1 MSLLEQLNSD
11 LKTAMKA
18 KDKLRLTV
26 IRSLKSALT
35 NAQISAG
42 QDLSS
47 DEELS
52 VLSSQLKQR
61 KESLQEFENGDRADL
76 ADQTKAEIVIVT
88 AYLPEQLD
96 EAAVTAIVDEATK
109 ATGATGKA
117 DFGKVMQYVMPKV
130 KGRADGALVNQVV
143 KSKLN

>member
-1 MSLLEQLNSD
+1 MSLLEQLSSD

-18 KDKLRLTV
+18 KDKLRLAV
-26 IRSLKSALT
+26 IRSLKTALT
-35 NAQISAG
+35 NAKISAG

-61 KESLQEFENGDRADL
+61 KDSLAEFEKGDRADL
-76 ADQTKAEIVIVT
+76 AEQTKAEIEIVQ

-96 EAAVTAIVDEATK
+96 EAAVVTIVDEAMQ
-109 ATGATGKA
+109 ATGATSKA

-130 KGRADGALVNQVV
+130 KGRADGAMVNQVV
-143 KSKLN
+143 KSKLS

>member
-1 MSLLEQLNSD
+1 MSLLEQLSSD

-26 IRSLKSALT
+26 IRSLKTALT
-35 NAQISAG
+35 NAKISAG

-52 VLSSQLKQR
+52 VLSSQVKQR
-61 KESLQEFENGDRADL
+61 KDSLAEFEKGDRADL
-76 ADQTKAEIVIVT
+76 AEQTKAEIEIVQ
-88 AYLPEQLD
+88 AYLPELLD
-96 EAAVTAIVDEATK
+96 EAAVIVIVDEAMQ

-130 KGRADGALVNQVV
+130 KGRADGAMVNQVV
-143 KSKLN
+143 KSKLS

>member
-1 MSLLEQLNSD
+1 MSLLEQLSSD

-26 IRSLKSALT
+26 IRSLKTALT
-35 NAQISAG
+35 NAKISAG

-52 VLSSQLKQR
+52 VLSSQVKQR
-61 KESLQEFENGDRADL
+61 KDSLAEFEKGDRADL
-76 ADQTKAEIVIVT
+76 AEQTKAEIEIVQ
-88 AYLPEQLD
+88 AYLPKQLD
-96 EAAVTAIVDEATK
+96 EAAVIVIVDEAMQ

-130 KGRADGALVNQVV
+130 KGRADGAMVNQVV
-143 KSKLN
+143 KSKLS

>member
-1 MSLLEQLNSD
+1 MSLLEQLSSD

-26 IRSLKSALT
+26 IRSLKTALT
-35 NAQISAG
+35 NAKISAG

-52 VLSSQLKQR
+52 VLSSQVKQR
-61 KESLQEFENGDRADL
+61 KDSLAEFEKGDRADL
-76 ADQTKAEIVIVT
+76 AEQTKAEIEIVQ
-88 AYLPEQLD
+88 AYFPEQLD
-96 EAAVTAIVDEATK
+96 EAAVIVIVDEAMQ

-130 KGRADGALVNQVV
+130 KGRADGAMVNQVV
-143 KSKLN
+143 KSKLS

>member
-1 MSLLEQLNSD
+1 MSLLEQLSSD

-18 KDKLRLTV
+18 KDKLRLAL
-26 IRSLKSALT
+26 IRSLKTALT
-35 NAQISAG
+35 NAKISAG

-61 KESLQEFENGDRADL
+61 KDSLAEFEKGDRADL
-76 ADQTKAEIVIVT
+76 AEQTKAEIEIVQ

-96 EAAVTAIVDEATK
+96 EAAVVTIVDEAMQ
-109 ATGATGKA
+109 ATGATSKA

-130 KGRADGALVNQVV
+130 KGRADGAMVNQVV
-143 KSKLN
+143 KSKLS

>member
-26 IRSLKSALT
+26 IRSLKSAIT

-96 EAAVTAIVDEATK
+96 EAAVTAIVDEAMK

>member
-18 KDKLRLTV
+18 KDKLRLAV
-26 IRSLKSALT
+26 IRSLKTALT

-61 KESLQEFENGDRADL
+61 KESLQEFENGDRTDL
-76 ADQTKAEIVIVT
+76 AEQTQAEIQIVQ

-96 EAAVTAIVDEATK
+96 EAAIVAIVEEAMTT
-109 ATGATGKA
+109 TGATSKA

>member
-1 MSLLEQLNSD
+1 MSLLEQLSSD

-26 IRSLKSALT
+26 IRSLKTALT
-35 NAQISAG
+35 NAKISAG

-52 VLSSQLKQR
+52 VLSSQVKQR
-61 KESLQEFENGDRADL
+61 KDSLAEFEKGDHADL
-76 ADQTKAEIVIVT
+76 AEQTKAEIEIVQ

-96 EAAVTAIVDEATK
+96 EAAVILIVDEAMQ

-130 KGRADGALVNQVV
+130 KGRADGAMVNQVV
-143 KSKLN
+143 KSKLS

>member
-1 MSLLEQLNSD
+1 MSLLEQLSSD

-18 KDKLRLTV
+18 KDKLRLAV
-26 IRSLKSALT
+26 IRSLKTALT
-35 NAQISAG
+35 NAKISAG

-61 KESLQEFENGDRADL
+61 KDSLAEFEKGDRSDL
-76 ADQTKAEIVIVT
+76 AEQTKAEIEIVQ

-96 EAAVTAIVDEATK
+96 EAAVITIVDEAMQ
-109 ATGATGKA
+109 ATGATSKA

-130 KGRADGALVNQVV
+130 KGRADGAMVNQVV
-143 KSKLN
+143 KSKLS

>member
-1 MSLLEQLNSD
+1 MSLLEQLSSD

-26 IRSLKSALT
+26 IRSLKTALT
-35 NAQISAG
+35 NAKISAG

-52 VLSSQLKQR
+52 VLSSQVKQR
-61 KESLQEFENGDRADL
+61 KDSLAEFEKGDRADL
-76 ADQTKAEIVIVT
+76 AEQTKAEIEIVQ

-96 EAAVTAIVDEATK
+96 EAAVILIVDEAMQ

-130 KGRADGALVNQVV
+130 KGRADGAMVNQVV
-143 KSKLN
+143 KSKLS

>member
-1 MSLLEQLNSD
+1 MSLLEQLSSD

-26 IRSLKSALT
+26 IRSLKTALT
-35 NAQISAG
+35 NAKISAG

-61 KESLQEFENGDRADL
+61 KDSLAEFEKGDRADL
-76 ADQTKAEIVIVT
+76 AEQTKAEIEIVQ

-96 EAAVTAIVDEATK
+96 EAAVVTIVDEAMQ
-109 ATGATGKA
+109 ATGATSKA

-130 KGRADGALVNQVV
+130 KGRADGAMVNQVV
-143 KSKLN
+143 KSKLS

>member
-1 MSLLEQLNSD
+1 MSLLEQLSSD

-26 IRSLKSALT
+26 IRSLKTALT
-35 NAQISAG
+35 NTSISAG

-52 VLSSQLKQR
+52 VLSSQVKQR
-61 KESLQEFENGDRADL
+61 KDSLAEFEKGDRADL
-76 ADQTKAEIVIVT
+76 AEQTKAEIEIVQ

-96 EAAVTAIVDEATK
+96 EAAVILIVDEAMQ

-130 KGRADGALVNQVV
+130 KGRADGAMVNQVV
-143 KSKLN
+143 KSKLS

>member
-1 MSLLEQLNSD
+1 MSLLEQLSSD

-18 KDKLRLTV
+18 KDQLRLAV
-26 IRSLKSALT
+26 IRSLKTALT
-35 NAQISAG
+35 NAKISAG

-61 KESLQEFENGDRADL
+61 KDSLAEFEKGDRADL
-76 ADQTKAEIVIVT
+76 AEQTKAEIEIVQ

-96 EAAVTAIVDEATK
+96 EAAVVTIVDEAMQ
-109 ATGATGKA
+109 ATGATSKA

-130 KGRADGALVNQVV
+130 KGRADGAMVNQVV
-143 KSKLN
+143 KSKLS

>member
-18 KDKLRLTV
+18 KDKLRLAV
-26 IRSLKSALT
+26 IRSLKTALT
-35 NAQISAG
+35 NAKISAG

-61 KESLQEFENGDRADL
+61 KDSLAEFEKGDRADL
-76 ADQTKAEIVIVT
+76 AEQTKAEIEIVQ

-96 EAAVTAIVDEATK
+96 EAAVVTIVDEAMQ
-109 ATGATGKA
+109 ATGATSKA

-130 KGRADGALVNQVV
+130 KGRADGAMVNQVV
-143 KSKLN
+143 KSKLS

>member
-1 MSLLEQLNSD
+1 MSLLEQLSSD

-26 IRSLKSALT
+26 IRSLKTALT
-35 NAQISAG
+35 NAKISAG

-52 VLSSQLKQR
+52 VLSSQVKQR
-61 KESLQEFENGDRADL
+61 KDSLAEFEKGDRTDL
-76 ADQTKAEIVIVT
+76 AEQTKAEIEIVQ

-96 EAAVTAIVDEATK
+96 EAAVIVIVDEAMQ

-130 KGRADGALVNQVV
+130 KGRADGAMVNQVV
-143 KSKLN
+143 KSKLS

>member
-1 MSLLEQLNSD
+1 MSLLEQLSSD

-18 KDKLRLTV
+18 KDKLRLAV
-26 IRSLKSALT
+26 IRSLKTALT
-35 NAQISAG
+35 NAKISAG

-61 KESLQEFENGDRADL
+61 KDSLAEFEKGDRADL
-76 ADQTKAEIVIVT
+76 AEQTKAEIEIVQ

-96 EAAVTAIVDEATK
+96 EAAVISIVDEAMQ
-109 ATGATGKA
+109 ATGATSKA

-130 KGRADGALVNQVV
+130 KGRADGAMVNQVV
-143 KSKLN
+143 KSKLS

>member
-1 MSLLEQLNSD
+1 MSLLEQLSSD

-26 IRSLKSALT
+26 IRSLKTALT
-35 NAQISAG
+35 NAKISAG

-52 VLSSQLKQR
+52 VLSSQVKQR
-61 KESLQEFENGDRADL
+61 KDSLAEFEKGDRADL
-76 ADQTKAEIVIVT
+76 AEQTKAEIEIVQ

-96 EAAVTAIVDEATK
+96 EAAVIVIVDEAMQ

-130 KGRADGALVNQVV
+130 KGRADGAMVNQVV
-143 KSKLN
+143 KSKLS

>member
-1 MSLLEQLNSD
+1 MSLLEQLSSD

-18 KDKLRLTV
+18 KDKLRLAV
-26 IRSLKSALT
+26 IRSLKTALT
-35 NAQISAG
+35 NAKISAG

-61 KESLQEFENGDRADL
+61 KDSLAEFEKGDRADL
-76 ADQTKAEIVIVT
+76 AEQTKEEIKIVQ

-96 EAAVTAIVDEATK
+96 EAAVVTIVDEAMQ
-109 ATGATGKA
+109 ATGATSKA

-130 KGRADGALVNQVV
+130 KGRADGAMVNQVV
-143 KSKLN
+143 KSKLS

>member
-1 MSLLEQLNSD
+1 MSLLEQLSSD

-18 KDKLRLTV
+18 KDKLRLAV
-26 IRSLKSALT
+26 IRSLKTALT
-35 NAQISAG
+35 NAKISAG

-61 KESLQEFENGDRADL
+61 KDSLAEFEKGDRADL
-76 ADQTKAEIVIVT
+76 AEQTKAEIEIVQ

-96 EAAVTAIVDEATK
+96 EAAVVTIVDEAMQ
-109 ATGATGKA
+109 ATAATSKA

-130 KGRADGALVNQVV
+130 KGRADGAMVNQVV
-143 KSKLN
+143 KSKLS

>member
-1 MSLLEQLNSD
+1 MSLLEQLSSD

-26 IRSLKSALT
+26 IRSLKTALT
-35 NAQISAG
+35 NAKISAG

-52 VLSSQLKQR
+52 VLSSQVKQR
-61 KESLQEFENGDRADL
+61 KDSLAEFEKGDRADL
-76 ADQTKAEIVIVT
+76 AEQTKAEIEIVQ

-96 EAAVTAIVDEATK
+96 EAAVISIVDEAMQ
-109 ATGATGKA
+109 ATGATSKA

-130 KGRADGALVNQVV
+130 KGRADGAMVNQVV
-143 KSKLN
+143 KSKLS

>member
-1 MSLLEQLNSD
+1 MSLLEQLSSD

-18 KDKLRLTV
+18 KDKLRLAV
-26 IRSLKSALT
+26 IRSLKTALT
-35 NAQISAG
+35 NAKISAG

-61 KESLQEFENGDRADL
+61 KDSLAEFEKGDRADL
-76 ADQTKAEIVIVT
+76 AEQTKAEIEIVQ

-96 EAAVTAIVDEATK
+96 EAAVVSIVDEAMQ
-109 ATGATGKA
+109 ATGATSKA

-130 KGRADGALVNQVV
+130 KGRADGAMVNQVV
-143 KSKLN
+143 KSKLS

>member
-1 MSLLEQLNSD
+1 MSLLEQLSSD

-26 IRSLKSALT
+26 IRSLKTALT
-35 NAQISAG
+35 NAKISAG

-52 VLSSQLKQR
+52 VLSSQVKQR
-61 KESLQEFENGDRADL
+61 KDSLAEFEKGDRADL
-76 ADQTKAEIVIVT
+76 AEQTKAEIEIVQ
-88 AYLPEQLD
+88 AYLPEQPD
-96 EAAVTAIVDEATK
+96 EAAVIVIVDEAMQ

-130 KGRADGALVNQVV
+130 KGRADGAMVNQVV
-143 KSKLN
+143 KSKLS

>member
-1 MSLLEQLNSD
+1 MSLLEQLSSD

-18 KDKLRLTV
+18 KDKLRLAV
-26 IRSLKSALT
+26 IRSLKTALT
-35 NAQISAG
+35 NAKISAG

-52 VLSSQLKQR
+52 VLSSQVKQR
-61 KESLQEFENGDRADL
+61 KDSLAEFEKGDRADL
-76 ADQTKAEIVIVT
+76 AEQTKAEIEIVQ

-96 EAAVTAIVDEATK
+96 EAAVVTIVDEAMQ
-109 ATGATGKA
+109 ATGATSKA

-130 KGRADGALVNQVV
+130 KGRADGAMVNQVV
-143 KSKLN
+143 KSKLS

>member
-76 ADQTKAEIVIVT
+76 ADQTKAEIEIVT

-96 EAAVTAIVDEATK
+96 EAAVTAIVDEAMK

>member
-1 MSLLEQLNSD
+1 MSLLEQLSSD

-26 IRSLKSALT
+26 IRSLKTALT
-35 NAQISAG
+35 NAKISAG

-52 VLSSQLKQR
+52 VLSSQVKQR
-61 KESLQEFENGDRADL
+61 KDSLAEFEKGDRADL
-76 ADQTKAEIVIVT
+76 AEQTKAEIEIVQ

-96 EAAVTAIVDEATK
+96 EAAVIVIVDEAMR

-130 KGRADGALVNQVV
+130 KGRADGAMVNQVV
-143 KSKLN
+143 KSKLS

>member
-1 MSLLEQLNSD
+1 MSLLEQLSSD

-26 IRSLKSALT
+26 IRSLKTALT
-35 NAQISAG
+35 NAKISAG

-52 VLSSQLKQR
+52 VLSSQVKQR
-61 KESLQEFENGDRADL
+61 KDSLAEFEKGDRADL
-76 ADQTKAEIVIVT
+76 AEQTKAEIEIVQ

-96 EAAVTAIVDEATK
+96 EAAVIVIVDEAMQ

-130 KGRADGALVNQVV
+130 KGRADGAMVNQVV
-143 KSKLN
+143 K

>member
-1 MSLLEQLNSD
+1 MSLLEQLSSD

-18 KDKLRLTV
+18 KDKLRLAV
-26 IRSLKSALT
+26 IRSLKTALT
-35 NAQISAG
+35 NAKISAG

-61 KESLQEFENGDRADL
+61 KDSLADFEKGDRADL
-76 ADQTKAEIVIVT
+76 AEQTKAEIEIVQ

-96 EAAVTAIVDEATK
+96 EAAVVTIVDEAMQ
-109 ATGATGKA
+109 ATGATSKA

-130 KGRADGALVNQVV
+130 KGRADGAMVNQVV
-143 KSKLN
+143 KSKLS

>member
-1 MSLLEQLNSD
+1 MSLLEQLSSD

-26 IRSLKSALT
+26 IRSLKPALT
-35 NAQISAG
+35 NAKISAG

-52 VLSSQLKQR
+52 VLSSQVKQR
-61 KESLQEFENGDRADL
+61 KDSLAEFEKGDRADL
-76 ADQTKAEIVIVT
+76 AEQTKAEIEIVQ

-96 EAAVTAIVDEATK
+96 EAAVILIVDEAMQ

-130 KGRADGALVNQVV
+130 KGRADGAMVNQVV
-143 KSKLN
+143 KSKLS

>member
-1 MSLLEQLNSD
+1 MSLLEQLSSD

-26 IRSLKSALT
+26 IRSLKTALT
-35 NAQISAG
+35 NAKISAG

-52 VLSSQLKQR
+52 VLSSQVKQR
-61 KESLQEFENGDRADL
+61 KDSLAEFEKGDRADL
-76 ADQTKAEIVIVT
+76 AEQTKAEIEIVQ

-96 EAAVTAIVDEATK
+96 EAAVIVIVNEAMQ

-130 KGRADGALVNQVV
+130 KGRADGAMVNQVV
-143 KSKLN
+143 KSKLS

>member
-1 MSLLEQLNSD
+1 MSLLEQLSSD

-26 IRSLKSALT
+26 IRSLKTALT
-35 NAQISAG
+35 NAKISAG

-52 VLSSQLKQR
+52 VLSSQVKQR
-61 KESLQEFENGDRADL
+61 KDSLAEFEKGDRADL
-76 ADQTKAEIVIVT
+76 AEQAKAEIEIIQ

-96 EAAVTAIVDEATK
+96 EAAVIVIVDEAMQ

-130 KGRADGALVNQVV
+130 KGRADGAMVNQVV
-143 KSKLN
+143 KSKLS

>member
-1 MSLLEQLNSD
+1 MSLLEQLSSD

-18 KDKLRLTV
+18 KDKLRLAV
-26 IRSLKSALT
+26 IRSLKTALT
-35 NAQISAG
+35 NTKISAG

-61 KESLQEFENGDRADL
+61 KDSLAEFEKGDRADL
-76 ADQTKAEIVIVT
+76 AEQTKAEIEIVQ

-96 EAAVTAIVDEATK
+96 EAAVVTIVDEAMQ
-109 ATGATGKA
+109 ATGATSKA

-130 KGRADGALVNQVV
+130 KGRADGAMVNQVV
-143 KSKLN
+143 KSKLS

>member
-1 MSLLEQLNSD
+1 MSLLEQLSSD

-18 KDKLRLTV
+18 KDKLRLAV
-26 IRSLKSALT
+26 IRSLKTALT
-35 NAQISAG
+35 NAKISAG

-61 KESLQEFENGDRADL
+61 KDSLAEFEKGDRADL
-76 ADQTKAEIVIVT
+76 AEQTKAEIEIVQ

-96 EAAVTAIVDEATK
+96 EAAVVTIVDEAIQ
-109 ATGATGKA
+109 ATGATSKA

-130 KGRADGALVNQVV
+130 KGRADGAMVNQVV
-143 KSKLN
+143 KSKLS

>member
-96 EAAVTAIVDEATK
+96 EAAVTAIVDEAMK

>member
-1 MSLLEQLNSD
+1 MSLLEQLSSD

-26 IRSLKSALT
+26 IRSLKTALT
-35 NAQISAG
+35 NAKISAG

-52 VLSSQLKQR
+52 VLSSQVKQR
-61 KESLQEFENGDRADL
+61 KDSLAEFEKGDRADL
-76 ADQTKAEIVIVT
+76 AEQTKAEIEIVQ

-96 EAAVTAIVDEATK
+96 EAAVIVIVDEAMQ
-109 ATGATGKA
+109 ATGAIGKA

-130 KGRADGALVNQVV
+130 KGRADGAMVNQVV
-143 KSKLN
+143 KSKLS

>member
-1 MSLLEQLNSD
+1 MSLLEQLSSD

-18 KDKLRLTV
+18 KDKLRLAV
-26 IRSLKSALT
+26 IRSLKTALT
-35 NAQISAG
+35 KAKISAG
-42 QDLSS
+42 KDLSS

-52 VLSSQLKQR
+52 VLSSQVKQR
-61 KESLQEFENGDRADL
+61 KDSLAEFEKGDRADL
-76 ADQTKAEIVIVT
+76 AEQTKAEIEIVQ

-96 EAAVTAIVDEATK
+96 EAAVIVIVDEAMQ

-130 KGRADGALVNQVV
+130 KGRADGAMVNQVV
-143 KSKLN
+143 KSKLS

>member
-1 MSLLEQLNSD
+1 MSLLEQLSSD

-26 IRSLKSALT
+26 IRSLKTALT
-35 NAQISAG
+35 NAKISAG

-52 VLSSQLKQR
+52 VLSSQVKQR
-61 KESLQEFENGDRADL
+61 KDSLAEFEKGDRADL
-76 ADQTKAEIVIVT
+76 AEQTKAEIEIVQ

-96 EAAVTAIVDEATK
+96 EAAVVTIVDEAMQ
-109 ATGATGKA
+109 ATGATSKA

-130 KGRADGALVNQVV
+130 KGRADGAMVNQVV
-143 KSKLN
+143 KSKLS

>member
-1 MSLLEQLNSD
+1 
-11 LKTAMKA
+11 MKA
-18 KDKLRLTV
+18 KDKLRLAV
-26 IRSLKSALT
+26 IRSLKTALT
-35 NAQISAG
+35 NAKISAG

-61 KESLQEFENGDRADL
+61 KDSLAEFEKGDRADL
-76 ADQTKAEIVIVT
+76 AEQTKAEIEIVQ

-96 EAAVTAIVDEATK
+96 EAAVISIVDEAMQ
-109 ATGATGKA
+109 ATGATSKA

-130 KGRADGALVNQVV
+130 KGRADGAMVNQVV
-143 KSKLN
+143 KSKLS

>member
-1 MSLLEQLNSD
+1 MSLLEQLSSD

-26 IRSLKSALT
+26 IRSLKTALT
-35 NAQISAG
+35 NAKISAG

-52 VLSSQLKQR
+52 VLSSQVKQR
-61 KESLQEFENGDRADL
+61 KDSLAEFEKGDRADL
-76 ADQTKAEIVIVT
+76 AEQTKAEIEIVQ

-96 EAAVTAIVDEATK
+96 EAAVILIVDEAMQ

-117 DFGKVMQYVMPKV
+117 DFGKVMQSAMPKV
-130 KGRADGALVNQVV
+130 KGRADGAMVNQVV
-143 KSKLN
+143 KSKLS